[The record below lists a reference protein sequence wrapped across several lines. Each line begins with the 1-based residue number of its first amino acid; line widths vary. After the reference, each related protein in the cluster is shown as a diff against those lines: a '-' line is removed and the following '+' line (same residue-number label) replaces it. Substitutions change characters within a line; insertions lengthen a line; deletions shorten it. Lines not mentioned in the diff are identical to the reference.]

1 MLSTEQAESKIEDR
15 GSIVL
20 QSLVRCL
27 FALYSLPVAASYLLF
42 FWSVVCCRLI
52 CQRIAPCAMLFAI
65 AGLGTR
71 FFNTLFLFSQ
81 SSLTCSE
88 PLGYALEDSTP
99 PSEENESG
107 RKNGGSW

>member
-27 FALYSLPVAASYLLF
+27 FALYSLPVAASYLLVF
-42 FWSVVCCRLI
+42 VVRCLLSSYLSTL
-52 CQRIAPCAMLFAI
+52 CAMLFAI